1 MGPLNPHQ
9 GCNTKFCLQI
19 PTPTINVHL
28 CKKSFLSTFSVPITG
43 KIALGKIH
51 VAEGGWNSWEFLRDQ
66 HDLTHGFTSFNT
78 QCVPRLV
85 CSSYHYV
92 MLCPAETQSWDFQS
106 PGEQSKPI
114 SHWKAVLVYI
124 EGTQFFVSGKSTKI
138 NLVDIET

>member
-43 KIALGKIH
+43 KIATGEDPRGRGWMKQLRISERSAWSYTRFH
-51 VAEGGWNSWEFLRDQ
+51 IFQHSMRASSCLFLLPLCNVVPCWNSVLR
-66 HDLTHGFTSFNT
+66 
-78 QCVPRLV
+78 
-85 CSSYHYV
+85 
-92 MLCPAETQSWDFQS
+92 FQS

-114 SHWKAVLVYI
+114 SHWKAVHVYI

-138 NLVDIET
+138 NLVDTET